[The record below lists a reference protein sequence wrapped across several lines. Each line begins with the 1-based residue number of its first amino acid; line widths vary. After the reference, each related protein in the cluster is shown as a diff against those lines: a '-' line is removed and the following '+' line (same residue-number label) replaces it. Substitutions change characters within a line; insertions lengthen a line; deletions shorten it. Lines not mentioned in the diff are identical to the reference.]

1 MSYEGH
7 SATILVYTNQSVNK
21 FCANDSKVKKESV
34 IEITPHQESYQPKE
48 LYRRNYWRVIMC

>member
-7 SATILVYTNQSVNK
+7 STTILVYTNQSVNK

-48 LYRRNYWRVIMC
+48 LYR